1 MFTGQEVRRVIA
13 RREIIENYPHDARGH
28 SCLMMGIGDLSRP
41 VHVVCTPK
49 TDYLAVITAY
59 LPDPEEWAPGFRIR
73 RQS

>member
-1 MFTGQEVRRVIA
+1 VIVRG
-13 RREIIENYPHDARGH
+13 EIIEDYPNDARGH
-28 SCLMMGIGDLSRP
+28 SCLVMGNGDLGRP

-59 LPDPEEWAPGFRIR
+59 LPDPEEWVPGFRIR